1 MFEFFTDM
9 EPYLKVLW
17 FIALPASLIF
27 VIQTILTFIGMDS
40 SDGASADFD
49 GDMDGGDMPF
59 QLFSFRN
66 LINFLLGFGWG
77 GIALYNHVHN
87 KILLSF
93 LALLIGIGMLLMF
106 FFIIKQILKL
116 SQDNTMSIKSAIG
129 ETATV
134 YLTIPEHNKGKGKI
148 HVKIQ
153 ETLREIEA
161 VTDGEVLHTG
171 VLVRVTGVINDS
183 VFKVEKI

>member
-1 MFEFFTDM
+1 MFDFFTDM
-9 EPYLKVLW
+9 DPYLKILW

-49 GDMDGGDMPF
+49 GDMDGCGMPF

-77 GIALYNHVHN
+77 GIALYSHISN
-87 KILLSF
+87 KFLLSI
-93 LALLIGIGMLLMF
+93 LALLIGIFMLLLF

-116 SQDNTMSIKSAIG
+116 SQDNTMNIKTAIG

-134 YLTIPEHNKGKGKI
+134 YLSIPGHSSGKGKI

-153 ETLREIEA
+153 ETLREIDA
-161 VTDGEVLHTG
+161 VTEGDTIPTG
-171 VLVRVTGVINDS
+171 AMVKVTDVINDS
-183 VFKVEKI
+183 VFKVEKL